1 MTCHAQAPVDRDCPD
16 HRCIGSDTLARL
28 GPDKPR
34 RLEEPAHR
42 LQSRRAS
49 WNRKVGGAVAQDIG
63 SRSRRDPGRRRA
75 TARPGSLSCR
85 CRSPRYPWIR
95 ARVRPVG
102 PGSGA
107 RWLPRRRAVFVFG
120 GRRERVTG
128 GDAANSVSGDTRP
141 EARRIPGSG
150 AVHRRGRRGG
160 SRPAWRC
167 ADRLGIVGHSRGG
180 GETLQYL
187 LAIGN
192 VQAAV
197 LHSAGHG
204 YRPVTRVAEFNV
216 PMLILHGTA
225 DGPADGG
232 GVNTQ
237 VALAVLRSVARN
249 RIRRG
254 ASLRRR
260 WSQHLLHELDSA
272 RRRAQDDDHLPA
284 TPSRRVAFTRVET
297 RLASSR
303 LGDSRRPEGIR

>member
-1 MTCHAQAPVDRDCPD
+1 M
-16 HRCIGSDTLARL
+16 
-28 GPDKPR
+28 
-34 RLEEPAHR
+34 
-42 LQSRRAS
+42 
-49 WNRKVGGAVAQDIG
+49 
-63 SRSRRDPGRRRA
+63 
-75 TARPGSLSCR
+75 
-85 CRSPRYPWIR
+85 
-95 ARVRPVG
+95 G

-107 RWLPRRRAVFVFG
+107 RWLPRRRAVLVFG

-150 AVHRRGRRGG
+150 AVHRRGR
-160 SRPAWRC
+160 SRRLAPCLALR

-197 LHSAGHG
+197 LRTPGHG

-237 VALAVLRSVARN
+237 VALVRNFESALRQN
-249 RIRRG
+249 RKPVEAHYYEGGGHNTFFTNSTQHDDELKTMITF
-254 ASLRRR
+254 LRR
-260 WSQHLLHELDSA
+260 HL
-272 RRRAQDDDHLPA
+272 
-284 TPSRRVAFTRVET
+284 
-297 RLASSR
+297 
-303 LGDSRRPEGIR
+303 GG